1 MEKKGEVSKFFLVS
15 QSGFFFSRR
24 KKNALSISLLPLS
37 LCLSVFSLCFCVR
50 LLFFVSSP
58 STMGRE
64 EEDYPG
70 AFFAVVVVESIER
83 ASSVSATRRS
93 SGRARERESEAL
105 DRRRPFCRQ
114 TTFLKSRQRSGR
126 SSTTFL
132 VPLALIFFASRAC
145 AHRIGGQRNKPFPPL
160 VAESSE
166 ARKWKIIE
174 REASVRKTLSGRREP
189 FLPFLASQLLSKTPL
204 NPPPPPPP
212 NRRG

>member
-1 MEKKGEVSKFFLVS
+1 MEKKGEVSEFFLVS

-105 DRRRPFCRQ
+105 DRRRLAAVVEPDDEHVELAPAQAEQAQQLAQERA
-114 TTFLKSRQRSGR
+114 RHGR
-126 SSTTFL
+126 RRASAAAS
-132 VPLALIFFASRAC
+132 PLLAP
-145 AHRIGGQRNKPFPPL
+145 G
-160 VAESSE
+160 
-166 ARKWKIIE
+166 ARKTGGSA
-174 REASVRKTLSGRREP
+174 EAGAARRDV
-189 FLPFLASQLLSKTPL
+189 
-204 NPPPPPPP
+204 
-212 NRRG
+212 